1 MFGWLH
7 ISHIRP
13 PNRPAGSIANV
24 SIQANFRITICMDS
38 SENKG
43 TYISPP
49 ICIWGWFMAR
59 GHFSSCFLNM
69 PSNPI
74 IFTFLFF
81 IVIDLTF
88 TFSSYLFRFSPQW
101 WLNKNSPL
109 QNSIHK
115 RAIEQTRERISQ
127 RKLCLTYA
135 QKWAGVNPELVRNN
149 HQNMVPKQTYE
160 VKETA
165 YGPRAEACSS
175 FLPH

>member
-1 MFGWLH
+1 ME
-7 ISHIRP
+7 
-13 PNRPAGSIANV
+13 
-24 SIQANFRITICMDS
+24 S

-49 ICIWGWFMAR
+49 ICTQGWFLAR

-81 IVIDLTF
+81 IVIDLIF
-88 TFSSYLFRFSPQW
+88 TFSPYLFRFSPQW

-127 RKLCLTYA
+127 RKLCLTHA
-135 QKWAGVNPELVRNN
+135 QKWAGVNPELVWNN

-165 YGPRAEACSS
+165 YGLRAEACSS